1 MVTNLISNAIKYG
14 EQNPI
19 TINASAD
26 GACAIIAIRDHGIGI
41 SPGNLDRIFTRFER
55 VTAPPTSQG
64 LGMGLWITKQIV
76 EAHGGSVMVESEL
89 GSGSTFTVRLPFR
102 K

>member
-1 MVTNLISNAIKYG
+1 V
-14 EQNPI
+14 
-19 TINASAD
+19 
-26 GACAIIAIRDHGIGI
+26 
-41 SPGNLDRIFTRFER
+41 RFER

-76 EAHGGSVMVESEL
+76 EAHGGTVMVESEL
-89 GSGSTFTVRLPFR
+89 GNGSTFTVRLPFP